1 MDPHRIVEML
11 AELAEKLG
19 IECRVAPLGGSG
31 GALCTIKG
39 RQVLFVDAEADVSQ
53 QAYALGTALA
63 GLDLET
69 VFIVPQLRQFL
80 DECRER
86 AV

>member
-1 MDPHRIVEML
+1 MDPHRIVEL
-11 AELAEKLG
+11 LTELAEKLG

-53 QAYALGTALA
+53 QADALGSAFA
-63 GLDLET
+63 AMDLEN
-69 VFIVPQLRQFL
+69 VFLVPQLRQFL
-80 DECRER
+80 EDCRRR